1 MRTFWYVLDLNPE
14 PWRVGPVTAYRSKE
28 SHKVA
33 GKVGRDQQLFAFE
46 SAVTAEL
53 VRQGARKLD
62 AGQKF
67 QLTLFLWRNMS
78 EYKTSQ
84 SRVARNQEADGTN
97 MLKAIEDAC
106 QKVLFDNDKD
116 NVHGEF
122 FIMDQGPKVTGRIVI
137 RLQELAAT
145 HYDDLKEIFPEE
157 VYGKLYGSS
166 GEQLAL
172 AVSSANTVI
181 AADDSKYAEAD
192 VSEVF

>member
-28 SHKVA
+28 SHKVL

-46 SAVTAEL
+46 AAVTDEL

-62 AGQKF
+62 DGQKF
-67 QLTLFLWRNMS
+67 QLTLFLWRNMA
-78 EYKTSQ
+78 EYKTSASQ
-84 SRVARNQEADGTN
+84 RARNQEADGTN

-106 QKVLFDNDKD
+106 QKVLYGNDKD

-122 FIMDQGPKVTGRIVI
+122 FIMDQGPEVTGRIVI
-137 RLQELAAT
+137 RLQELTAS
-145 HYDDLKEIFPEE
+145 HYDDLKNIFPDD
-157 VYGKLYGSS
+157 VYGKLYGSD
-166 GEQLAL
+166 GHQLKFAMTTG
-172 AVSSANTVI
+172 NTVL